1 MCGKCCAPPVLRAL
15 WRPVADGSPGHTDE
29 GDTPQAV
36 ACHLP
41 GNDHR
46 EGAHRPLMRVLAAPS
61 ADGVSRLGVPT
72 HATFS
77 QLMRLPVMQH
87 LGRCRR
93 TDRA

>member
-1 MCGKCCAPPVLRAL
+1 MHLVAHEVCELGHVRQVLHPLLRAL

-46 EGAHRPLMRVLAAPS
+46 EGAAQPCDEEGPC
-61 ADGVSRLGVPT
+61 LG
-72 HATFS
+72 
-77 QLMRLPVMQH
+77 
-87 LGRCRR
+87 G
-93 TDRA
+93 